1 MRFAVKLVY
10 KMVSAVNIGL
20 GVGCIVIAAL
30 MAIIGGWFS
39 YTGFRNREWSSILL
53 AILIFAVA
61 IFAVINAVNL
71 FVPRLIPI

>member
-30 MAIIGGWFS
+30 MAVIGGWFTYS
-39 YTGFRNREWSSILL
+39 GIKNREWSSVLL
-53 AILIFAVA
+53 AILIFCVA

-71 FVPRLIPI
+71 FAAKLSPV

>member
-1 MRFAVKLVY
+1 
-10 KMVSAVNIGL
+10 
-20 GVGCIVIAAL
+20 
-30 MAIIGGWFS
+30 
-39 YTGFRNREWSSILL
+39 LL